1 MLYFSLEAS
10 VSSPPPAK
18 KRVGKP
24 TKLFTSD
31 QVRDMIEK
39 YHDFHKMVDF
49 SKKYEQL
56 IEIHYKSSGSA
67 IDKPPTKTRRRF
79 TQKKKEYIIPL
90 VEAIVKQREH
100 SISMNQKSEV

>member
-1 MLYFSLEAS
+1 MCC
-10 VSSPPPAK
+10 
-18 KRVGKP
+18 RP

-39 YHDFHKMVDF
+39 YHNFHKMVDF

-56 IEIHYKSSGSA
+56 IEIHYKSSGSVISRLQKLGEA
-67 IDKPPTKTRRRF
+67 LPKRR
-79 TQKKKEYIIPL
+79 KKRYAYIIPL

-100 SISMNQKSEV
+100 SISRNQQSEV